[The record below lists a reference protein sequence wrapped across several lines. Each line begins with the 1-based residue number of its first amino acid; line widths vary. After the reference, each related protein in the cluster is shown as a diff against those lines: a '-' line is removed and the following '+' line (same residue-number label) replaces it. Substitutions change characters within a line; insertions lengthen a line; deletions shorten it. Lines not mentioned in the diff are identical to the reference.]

1 MDQGL
6 KVVLM
11 QKMAD
16 GSLQQI
22 EERTWSS
29 NMVKALDSVN
39 YIVVGETEYETVEG
53 RLNLN
58 LDRLELLVVP
68 MNHSE

>member
-6 KVVLM
+6 KVVLLE
-11 QKMAD
+11 KLAD

-58 LDRLELLVVP
+58 LERLELLVVP